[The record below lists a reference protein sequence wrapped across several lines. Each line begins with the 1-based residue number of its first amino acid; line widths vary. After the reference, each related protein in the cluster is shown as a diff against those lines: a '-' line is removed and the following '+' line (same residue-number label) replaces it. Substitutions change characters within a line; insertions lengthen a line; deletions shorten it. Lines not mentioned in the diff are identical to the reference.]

1 MMERNIP
8 ENALGRLRAAKAAM
22 QDRGDTREILEA
34 KDGVIA
40 RYSPAFQPG
49 AIDAIDED
57 VLRSFLYF
65 ENNRHWSGLNR
76 QVNRVCADMAA
87 TRAALA
93 ELVDETRP
101 IANRVQTVTDIKGMG
116 KGIITA
122 ILHVA
127 YPDKYGVWNNTSNDG
142 LVELGLFPV
151 TPRGASFGQRYAAVN
166 EILLA
171 LAQALDVDLWTLDT
185 VWWFLHSDEDEKDA
199 DQPAAPPAD
208 AHVAAT
214 AAKTTTRF
222 ALERH
227 LHDYMFD
234 NWETLDLAREWDIY
248 TRDGE
253 PEAGYEF
260 RTPIGRIDLLARH
273 KREPRWLVI
282 ELKREKSSDAVVG
295 QVLRYMGWVKRHL
308 VEAGEAVE
316 GLVVATE
323 GDPQLH
329 YALEVVPGVSFKS
342 YEVEFRLKNGPA
354 FAEFAKTM
362 NAQATSGG
370 LRADQRSTR
379 RHCTAAAVRA
389 GSGSAREAGGA
400 GFTR

>member
-1 MMERNIP
+1 MSTHTFSDF
-8 ENALGRLRAAKAAM
+8 ALGQLRAAKAAM
-22 QDRGDTREILEA
+22 VDDVEIAEILESQ
-34 KDGVIA
+34 DEVLA
-40 RYSPAFQPG
+40 RYGPAFQP
-49 AIDAIDED
+49 DRMKTLEED
-57 VLRSFLYF
+57 VLRSFLRI
-65 ENNRHWSGLNR
+65 ENNHHWSGLHR

-93 ELVDETRP
+93 ELVNDARP
-101 IANRVQTVTDIKGMG
+101 ISDRMQPVTDIKGMG

-142 LVELGLFPV
+142 LDDLGLLPRP
-151 TPRGASFGQRYAAVN
+151 PRGASFGERYAAVN
-166 EILLA
+166 EVLVA
-171 LAQALDVDLWTLDT
+171 LANELDVDLWTLDT
-185 VWWFLHSDEDEKDA
+185 IWWYLGDDEDEEDV
-199 DQPAAPPAD
+199 DQHTIPLPETPTAP
-208 AHVAAT
+208 T
-214 AAKTTTRF
+214 STKTTRF

-234 NWETLDLAREWDIY
+234 NWDMLDLAQDWDIY

-260 RTPIGRIDLLARH
+260 RTPIGRIDLLAKH

-295 QVLRYMGWVKRHL
+295 QVLRYMGWLQKHL
-308 VEAGEAVE
+308 VEIGETVE

-329 YALEVVPGVSFKS
+329 YALEVVPSVSFKS
-342 YEVEFRLKNGPA
+342 YEVEFRLKNGPT
-354 FAEFAKTM
+354 FEEFAKP
-362 NAQATSGG
+362 
-370 LRADQRSTR
+370 
-379 RHCTAAAVRA
+379 
-389 GSGSAREAGGA
+389 
-400 GFTR
+400 

>member
-1 MMERNIP
+1 MTFSNFSDF
-8 ENALGRLRAAKAAM
+8 ALGKLRAAKAAM
-22 QDRGDTREILEA
+22 LDRADTRDILDA
-34 KDGVIA
+34 KDEVLA
-40 RYSPAFQPG
+40 RYRPAFQPG
-49 AIDAIDED
+49 VIEEIDED

-87 TRAALA
+87 TRAALGQ
-93 ELVDETRP
+93 LVDENLP
-101 IANRVQTVTDIKGMG
+101 IAERMQPVTGIKGMG

-127 YPDKYGVWNNTSNDG
+127 YPEQYGVWNSTSNDG
-142 LVELGLFPV
+142 LLELGLLPQM
-151 TPRGASFGQRYAAVN
+151 PRGATFGERYAAVN
-166 EILLA
+166 EVLVT
-171 LAQALDVDLWTLDT
+171 LAQALEVDLWTLDT
-185 VWWFLHSDEDEKDA
+185 LWWFLHSDVEEEDSHAANPPVVSSAENPTKA
-199 DQPAAPPAD
+199 PNAKPA
-208 AHVAAT
+208 
-214 AAKTTTRF
+214 RF

-234 NWETLDLAREWDIY
+234 NWDVLDLARDWEIY

-273 KREPRWLVI
+273 KWKPQWLVI

-295 QVLRYMGWVKRHL
+295 QVLRYMGWVQKHL
-308 VEAGEAVE
+308 ADDGEAVQ

-329 YALEVVPGVSFKS
+329 YALEVINSVSFKS
-342 YEVEFRLKNGPA
+342 YEVEFRLKDGPS
-354 FAEFAKTM
+354 FAEFAKP
-362 NAQATSGG
+362 
-370 LRADQRSTR
+370 
-379 RHCTAAAVRA
+379 
-389 GSGSAREAGGA
+389 
-400 GFTR
+400 